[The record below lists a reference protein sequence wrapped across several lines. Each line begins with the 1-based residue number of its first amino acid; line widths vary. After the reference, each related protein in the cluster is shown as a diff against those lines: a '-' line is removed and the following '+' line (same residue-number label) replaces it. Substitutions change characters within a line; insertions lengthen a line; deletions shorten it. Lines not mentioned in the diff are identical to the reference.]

1 MANASNSTPTRL
13 PISQR
18 IFFVIESSSNGYNVL
33 PQLFAQEF
41 SHPLDHV
48 GRLGD
53 HFLRHRFQLFSLDG
67 LQFVFSSF
75 DLGEEVRV
83 TEHLIESLAQER
95 DSLRRDTWRAR

>member
-18 IFFVIESSSNGYNVL
+18 IFFVIESSSNSYNVL

-41 SHPLDHV
+41 SHPLDHI
-48 GRLGD
+48 GRLSD
-53 HFLRHRFQLFSLDG
+53 HVLSHRLKFFSLDG

-75 DLGEEVRV
+75 DLSEKLRV
-83 TEHLIESLAQER
+83 SEHLIESLAQDG
-95 DSLRRDTWRAR
+95 DSFRWNAWRAC